1 MIDGAFMI
9 NTFSRTSILLTLLLF
24 SFGLWASDPLWIDV
38 RSPDEYA
45 SGHVEAAVN
54 IPYTEIGT
62 RINEVTEDKDA
73 VIYVYCR
80 SGRRSGIAK
89 QTLQEAGFLNV
100 VNIGG
105 FEEAQEKAAKMDIQ

>member
-1 MIDGAFMI
+1 MIKAL
-9 NTFSRTSILLTLLLF
+9 SRTSILLTFMLF
-24 SFGLWASDPLWIDV
+24 SLSLWASDPLWIDV
-38 RSPDEYA
+38 RNPDEYA

-54 IPYTEIGT
+54 IPYTEIGA
-62 RINEVTEDKDA
+62 RIGEVTEDKDA
-73 VIYVYCR
+73 VIYLYCR

-105 FEEAQEKAAKMDIQ
+105 IEDAQAKAAEMDLQ